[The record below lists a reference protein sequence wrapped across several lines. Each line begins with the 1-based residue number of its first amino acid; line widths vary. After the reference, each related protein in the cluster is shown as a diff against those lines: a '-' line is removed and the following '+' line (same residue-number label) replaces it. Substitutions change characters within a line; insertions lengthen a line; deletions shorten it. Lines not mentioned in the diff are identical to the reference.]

1 MAYTRNVSVP
11 DGARTHRSAGF
22 TLIELL
28 VVIAIIAILIGLLV
42 PAVQKVREAAN
53 RAQCQN
59 NLKQIGIALHGYPGV
74 PASFGEVLALAGLPE
89 DGAVGGYSFAR
100 DPRSGGLVPGTPPTE
115 MVIVADPIPGRT
127 GSHTCRVQARLGA
140 NGWETT
146 EPDCREIPEAS
157 GERTKMF
164 TSILRVG
171 GRTFHGLTHLLPYL
185 EQESLYRSAVPEA
198 TDPASPSHTGAMN
211 FLLADG
217 SVRFASLAETLPQYA
232 IEGLNVLEP
241 LWTEVAHELRLGALR
256 EDWRRLPG
264 LTRDELPAAPEGPS
278 PFSYTGLIT
287 LNWDAIEDEPLRV
300 GSTYLLLWAAW
311 ADSVGEQA
319 LKEYFLKSYDQA
331 ITDGTSNTVFIGEAL
346 PLRSLARSFLLSTT
360 PVPLG
365 ETTDRRGGLSTPPS
379 PPPAR

>member
-1 MAYTRNVSVP
+1 MENTRNVSVP

-115 MVIVADPIPGRT
+115 TVIVAEPIPGRT
-127 GSHTCRVQARLGA
+127 GSHTCRVEARLGRS
-140 NGWETT
+140 GWETT
-146 EPDCREIPEAS
+146 EPACREIPDAAT
-157 GERTKMF
+157 ERTKMF
-164 TSILRVG
+164 TSILRIG
-171 GRTFHGLTHLLPYL
+171 GRTFHRLTYLLPYL
-185 EQESLYRSAVPEA
+185 EQDNLYQSAVGEA
-198 TDPASPSHTGAMN
+198 TDPASPSHTSAMN
-211 FLLADG
+211 VLFADG
-217 SVRFASLAETLPQYA
+217 SVRFVRLAETLSEYS
-232 IEGLNVLEP
+232 IDGLNVLEP

-256 EDWRRLPG
+256 EDWRSLPG

-278 PFSYTGLIT
+278 PFSYTGLMT
-287 LNWDAIEDEPLRV
+287 LNWDAIEDEQLRA

-311 ADSVGEQA
+311 ADTVGQQA
-319 LKEYFLKSYDQA
+319 LKEYLLKSYDQA
-331 ITDGTSNTVFIGEAL
+331 ITDGTSNTVLIGEVL

-365 ETTDRRGGLSTPPS
+365 ETSGRRGGLSPPPS
-379 PPPAR
+379 PPAR